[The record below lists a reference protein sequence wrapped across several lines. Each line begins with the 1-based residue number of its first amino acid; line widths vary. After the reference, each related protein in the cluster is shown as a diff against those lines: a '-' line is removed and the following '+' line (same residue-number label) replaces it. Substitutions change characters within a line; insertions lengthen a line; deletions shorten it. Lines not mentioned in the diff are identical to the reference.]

1 MSLLRQSALLSLL
14 AILLAILVAHDA
26 VSDRHDLP
34 CSTPATLDQPPLDT
48 LAIAVQYILENPV
61 AYVGARLTVGGEIVD
76 IWPPQAFTLVGHQ
89 SVENDAL
96 LVVTRDELTS
106 LSPGS
111 GSLGFHGA
119 LVRVTGTV
127 LTDVAAAERE
137 LELALSQS
145 LHRRRSAKA
154 PVLIADR
161 VVFVRDR

>member
-1 MSLLRQSALLSLL
+1 
-14 AILLAILVAHDA
+14 
-26 VSDRHDLP
+26 
-34 CSTPATLDQPPLDT
+34 
-48 LAIAVQYILENPV
+48 
-61 AYVGARLTVGGEIVD
+61 
-76 IWPPQAFTLVGHQ
+76 
-89 SVENDAL
+89 
-96 LVVTRDELTS
+96 
-106 LSPGS
+106 
-111 GSLGFHGA
+111 